1 MLKGNDAESTFE
13 NIKLFEVKFNE
24 SVEKVVTERLR
35 GNVPKTTTTQNIAS
49 ITKEQFNKM
58 NLVQRQE
65 LYNTDR
71 ELYNE
76 LSK

>member
-1 MLKGNDAESTFE
+1 
-13 NIKLFEVKFNE
+13 
-24 SVEKVVTERLR
+24 
-35 GNVPKTTTTQNIAS
+35 VPKTTTTPNIAS